1 ENPHLNDSLESL
13 SCFRGKILQE
23 TFIDGYDPSVL
34 RRVQYMFYE
43 IKRSN
48 SKRSWQSCCHSTRTE
63 HAEIHFIEDVFQE
76 QRSDPSVH
84 CSITWYMSWS
94 PCGDCCKE
102 IRDFLKEQ
110 PNTYPKVNLEMYVA
124 RLFWHEDR
132 SNRLGLRDLVM
143 NGVTIR
149 VMDLSGNHSFGFK
162 EGRRINRFGGLGY
175 GAFHFYLILQV
186 SRSLGG
192 KDSIQKLSRDMWKIQ
207 PNDFKV
213 NYIPGICPR
222 VTYLLYEI
230 RWGRSTKFWRH
241 WCRNTP
247 TQHAEIACL
256 EHDFKKLKFRPSVR
270 CSITWFLSWSPCGK
284 CCRCIVEFVR
294 AHPSVTLKIK
304 AAWLFKHMDERN
316 RQGLRN
322 LMENGVAL
330 YIMNLCEGSACG
342 CQGSAQSLPGC
353 PCV

>member
-1 ENPHLNDSLESL
+1 MTRIPQVSL
-13 SCFRGKILQE
+13 SNSRL
-23 TFIDGYDPSVL
+23 SSL
-34 RRVQYMFYE
+34 N
-43 IKRSN
+43 SN
-48 SKRSWQSCCHSTRTE
+48 SAKIPSTLSTR
-63 HAEIHFIEDVFQE
+63 F
-76 QRSDPSVH
+76 
-84 CSITWYMSWS
+84 C
-94 PCGDCCKE
+94 
-102 IRDFLKEQ
+102 
-110 PNTYPKVNLEMYVA
+110 
-124 RLFWHEDR
+124 
-132 SNRLGLRDLVM
+132 
-143 NGVTIR
+143 
-149 VMDLSGNHSFGFK
+149 
-162 EGRRINRFGGLGY
+162 
-175 GAFHFYLILQV
+175 
-186 SRSLGG
+186 
-192 KDSIQKLSRDMWKIQ
+192 
-207 PNDFKV
+207 
-213 NYIPGICPR
+213 ICPR

-330 YIMNLCEGSACG
+330 YIMNLPDYRYCWRTFVAHQNGEEDDYCPLVPSLWIIFYCLELQRVLWSPCLSLLAHWSLSTHLLAGGSIRSELSP
-342 CQGSAQSLPGC
+342 SA
-353 PCV
+353 V